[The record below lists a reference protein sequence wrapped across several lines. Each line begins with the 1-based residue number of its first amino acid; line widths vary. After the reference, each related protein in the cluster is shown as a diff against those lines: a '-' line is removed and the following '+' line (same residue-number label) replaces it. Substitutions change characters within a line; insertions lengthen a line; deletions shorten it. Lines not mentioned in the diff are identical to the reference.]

1 MQEVLVAAEPE
12 AADLL
17 AQHVESQRLMNETL
31 KAELDKDGP
40 TWTWAWRPFGMW
52 LFLAMTAHLVV
63 LVPFLNIIL
72 TSPVIMVL
80 DVPTFVTL
88 FLTYTGLYMGGHTA
102 KSAVAAWKARDGK
115 GGDIDLVYLLLALG
129 AAGGGAYWKWG
140 GQIGKVR
147 DDLAAYKLHVVENF
161 VSKAG
166 HRESTAQLMDALSG
180 VKSSVD
186 GANQRIDQLLMANAK
201 PTARTRS

>member
-1 MQEVLVAAEPE
+1 MIATILLDLAASVAVPVIKGILTDKFGDKGKLAGGVIDIVANKLGVPADKIPDQPPEKVQEALVAAEPE

-31 KAELDKDGP
+31 AAELDKDGP

-52 LFLAMTAHLVV
+52 LFLGMTAHLVV

-72 TSPVIMVL
+72 TSPLILVL

-102 KSAVAAWKARDGK
+102 KAAVSAWKAK
-115 GGDIDLVYLLLALG
+115 GGD
-129 AAGGGAYWKWG
+129 K
-140 GQIGKVR
+140 
-147 DDLAAYKLHVVENF
+147 
-161 VSKAG
+161 
-166 HRESTAQLMDALSG
+166 
-180 VKSSVD
+180 
-186 GANQRIDQLLMANAK
+186 
-201 PTARTRS
+201 